1 MKKTITVLCLVGSV
15 LIILDTMNAAESL
28 LLFLFTGII
37 SGTTIRIPRIAMM
50 AASAVAITIIILR
63 LTVWSSLRSSLII
76 PRVKHVIRTKRTGQN
91 VV

>member
-37 SGTTIRIPRIAMM
+37 SGTTIRIPPIAMM